1 MTKLLIITKD
11 KQIEQS
17 FLEAFSK
24 GDYELKIV
32 EYEENI
38 IDIANNFIPEI
49 AVIDDSYSNT
59 DIQNICNKLK
69 FYSQANDIQILL
81 LTDGDSYTQDPLA
94 KIDGYLLRPINK
106 KIAVATI
113 NAHMR
118 TRNRLD
124 MIFNKTSELAKSLY
138 QLNVMYDTSSQLAGT
153 LDKTKLI
160 NIMTEGLERSIS
172 YSLCAVLIFND
183 ESDIKLIIHSL
194 NPVSE
199 RLEQALKLRMMINYK
214 NLFENQKQPLDFS
227 INNIHIKK
235 QSKHTDGIYDLKILN
250 YDTLFCPINTSD
262 KFFGLIEVF
271 REDKLTSEDFTCFQT
286 LVKQVSLP
294 LESALLY
301 EEITKTNKKLEKL
314 EQLKS
319 EFISIVSHELRTPLT
334 AIKNSLNIMLSGKSG
349 EMNETSTKFLNLAN
363 RNVNRLSGIINDLL
377 DLSKIEAGKMEYRF
391 DEFNIK
397 DPAEQVCATLEG
409 LAKDK
414 NISLEIKA
422 EDNLPK
428 VYGDSSK
435 IEQVIANLIAN
446 AIKFTNED
454 GKIKVEIKKAK
465 PEEISMKN
473 ALKGGYLQVAVED
486 NGIGIKQEDI
496 PKVFDKFQQI
506 ESSLVRKIG
515 GTGLGLPIAKQLIEA
530 HRGMI
535 WVESELNHGS
545 TFSFIIP
552 IAKDINKFMMELDK
566 QIQYAKYNH
575 SNLALIR
582 AEQQHTDELIKEI
595 SQDTFGILQKYKNA
609 QVFTQ
614 KKEDKNTAFI
624 ILPSANKMAADIII
638 QKLKDY
644 IQSNKNN
651 YLDYNIFMSSCIYP
665 EGALS
670 ANELIEKTTKEHE
683 NKMKTEEKV

>member
-11 KQIEQS
+11 KEVEKK
-17 FLEAFSK
+17 FKEAFSK
-24 GDYELKIV
+24 GDYQLNII

-49 AVIDDSYSNT
+49 AIVDDAYSNT

-81 LTDGDSYTQDPLA
+81 LTDGESYTQDPMA
-94 KIDGYLLRPINK
+94 KIDGYLLKPINP
-106 KIAVATI
+106 KITVATI
-113 NAHMR
+113 NAYMR

-314 EQLKS
+314 EQMKS

-349 EMNETSTKFLNLAN
+349 EMSDVSTKFLNLAN

-391 DEFNIK
+391 DEFSIK
-397 DPAEQVCATLEG
+397 YPIEQVCAALEG
-409 LAKDK
+409 LARDK
-414 NISLEIKA
+414 NIMLEINA
-422 EDNLPK
+422 EEELPK
-428 VYGDSSK
+428 AYGDSSK
-435 IEQVIANLIAN
+435 IEQVVANLIAN
-446 AIKFTNED
+446 AIKFTND
-454 GKIKVEIKKAK
+454 NGKIRVEIKKLQSN
-465 PEEISMKN
+465 EITLKN
-473 ALKGGYLQVAVED
+473 ALKDGYLQVSVID

-506 ESSLVRKIG
+506 ESALVRKIG
-515 GTGLGLPIAKQLIEA
+515 GTGLGLPIARQLIEA

-552 IAKDINKFMMELDK
+552 IAKEMNKFMMELDK

-575 SNLALIR
+575 SSLALIKV
-582 AEQQHTDELIKEI
+582 EQNLDDSFIKEI
-595 SQDTFGILQKYKNA
+595 KEDKLGFCSRYKNA
-609 QVFTQ
+609 KVFMQ
-614 KKEDKNTAFI
+614 EDKKKNKAFV
-624 ILPSANKMAADIII
+624 ILPSANKMGMDIAI
-638 QKLKDY
+638 QKMKDH
-644 IQSNKNN
+644 ISSNKNN
-651 YLDYNIFMSSCIYP
+651 YLDYNIFMSGCVYP
-665 EGALS
+665 DNALS
-670 ANELIEKTTKEHE
+670 ANEMIEKASSEKT
-683 NKMKTEEKV
+683 NIFRTEEKI

>member
-227 INNIHIKK
+227 INNIHKK

-670 ANELIEKTTKEHE
+670 ANELIEKTTKEHD
-683 NKMKTEEKV
+683 KMKTEEKV

>member
-515 GTGLGLPIAKQLIEA
+515 GTGLGLPIAKQLIE
-530 HRGMI
+530 GMI

-595 SQDTFGILQKYKNA
+595 AQDSFGILQKYKNA

-670 ANELIEKTTKEHE
+670 ANELIEKTTKEHD
-683 NKMKTEEKV
+683 KMKTEEKV